1 MSAELG
7 THQALCRH
15 FATLLSYPQ
24 GDMGDVARTC
34 RDLLAECQPPAPAE
48 LARFCDFVAAQAASR
63 LEEIYTATF
72 DLQPVCHPY
81 VGYQLFGESKQRTLF
96 LVRLQECYRRHGYVA
111 GGELV
116 DHLSEVL
123 RFLATTQDV
132 TARAELVSDGL
143 LPALA
148 KIIQGMEDGEHPYGD
163 LLRALQGFLSGE
175 SAIAVAAHA
184 GGREKEL
191 EP

>member
-1 MSAELG
+1 MSAVLA
-7 THQALCRH
+7 THQELCRH

-24 GDMGDVARTC
+24 ADMGGAARTC
-34 RDLLAECQPPAPAE
+34 QNLLAEHHRLAAAE
-48 LARFCDFVAAQAASR
+48 LGRFCDFVEVQAAAR
-63 LEEIYTATF
+63 VEEIYTATF

-96 LVRLQECYRRHGYVA
+96 LIKLQECYRRHDYIS
-111 GGELV
+111 GGELP

-123 RFLATTQDV
+123 RFLAKAQDEP
-132 TARAELVSDGL
+132 ARAELMNDGL

-148 KIIQGMEDGEHPYGD
+148 KIIQGIEDGEHPYGD
-163 LLRALQGFLSGE
+163 VLRALQSFLSGE
-175 SAIAVAAHA
+175 FATAVVAHA